1 MTQVEAQIPYLHPPN
16 CTLPRVC
23 REPGLPQ
30 RPQDRAEM
38 FHMPLPI
45 ITMDDDIIQ
54 IGSGIRAVWPED
66 FVHEALKGGRSPEQA
81 ERKCYELV

>member
-1 MTQVEAQIPYLHPPN
+1 M
-16 CTLPRVC
+16 
-23 REPGLPQ
+23 
-30 RPQDRAEM
+30 
-38 FHMPLPI
+38 PI